1 MPSLAYF
8 SSMGELLGTP
18 SDVLT
23 DVLSI
28 GRSDISTIFVSM
40 SAKDP
45 DGRDA
50 EYLAWHA
57 LDHRPEQYRIPG
69 LRASLR
75 LVSTPACREVRAAN
89 TERYETVDHVMTYF
103 FADAGAL
110 TPFAGLGS
118 ALGAAGRMPR
128 MLPAVERAV
137 YEARGAAASPR
148 IKAGSDVL
156 PWWPATGAYLLV
168 ERGSEGASGLTETEG
183 VAGAWWAEGIEGLQ
197 LTFCFLDDDPVAAA
211 HRLRPALDKRWAS
224 GAVVALLAAPFH
236 IPVDH
241 DWDRYLP

>member
-1 MPSLAYF
+1 
-8 SSMGELLGTP
+8 MGELLGTP
-18 SDVLT
+18 SDELT

-75 LVSTPACREVRAAN
+75 LVSTPACRDARAAN
-89 TERYETVDHVMTYF
+89 IERYEAVDHVMTYF

-110 TPFAGLGS
+110 TPFASLGS

-137 YEARGAAASPR
+137 FQARGATASPR
-148 IKAGSDVL
+148 VKAGSDVL

-168 ERGSEGASGLTETEG
+168 EQGSEVASELTETEG
-183 VAGAWWAEGIEGLQ
+183 VAGAWWAEGSEGLQ
-197 LTFCFLDDDPVAAA
+197 VTYCFLDDDPVAAA
-211 HRLRPALDKRWAS
+211 HRLRPALEKRWAR
-224 GAVVALLAAPFH
+224 GKVLPLLAAPFH